1 MLKGQD
7 IILLILL
14 RLRPDLSR
22 TYQSISQEIGLSTSQ
37 CHLALQ
43 RLRKA
48 GLLSLDKSSP
58 WHVPE
63 ASCLELI
70 LHGVRYFFPPEIGAQ
85 ARGIPTAGSAPF
97 IQAHFA
103 SNESQLSSYVW
114 PDPNGEYLG
123 SGLKPIH
130 PCQLRFAP
138 GVGGASAKDSGIYEA
153 MACIDLLRVGRARE
167 RAWAVDELKKRL
179 HDGK

>member
-7 IILLILL
+7 IVVLILL
-14 RLRPDLSR
+14 RLRPDFSW
-22 TYQSISQEIGLSTSQ
+22 TYQSISAEIGLSTSQ

-43 RLRKA
+43 RLRTS
-48 GLLSLDKSSP
+48 GLLSSEKTHP

-85 ARGIPTAGSAPF
+85 ARGIPTAGSAEF
-97 IQAHFA
+97 IRAHFV
-103 SNESQLSSYVW
+103 SNESQVSSYVW
-114 PDPNGEYLG
+114 PDPKGEAVG

-138 GVGGASAKDSGIYEA
+138 GIGKASMNDSGIYEA

-167 RAWAVDELKKRL
+167 RSWAVGELKKRL
-179 HDGK
+179 HGGK